1 MFAVRWMAIES
12 LFNRKYSTSSD
23 VWSFGVILWEM
34 FSYGDSPYLEGCE
47 EFFNDHKSD
56 RLLRYRVY
64 LFFPTF
70 YGAIF
75 ITFPSSH
82 LAKITEKLKLTSFF
96 NLLYFSDLQTWTN
109 RLSDNARFPK
119 PQGCPDA
126 LYEVMLK
133 CWKHEPDNRPKFS
146 ELKHVLKDV
155 EMKVT

>member
-1 MFAVRWMAIES
+1 MSGVLE
-12 LFNRKYSTSSD
+12 LY
-23 VWSFGVILWEM
+23 FGKCFRMVILLIWKAVKNSLM
-34 FSYGDSPYLEGCE
+34 TTKVIDCSGI
-47 EFFNDHKSD
+47 EFI
-56 RLLRYRVY
+56 Y
-64 LFFPTF
+64 FFPTF

>member
-1 MFAVRWMAIES
+1 MSGVLE
-12 LFNRKYSTSSD
+12 LY
-23 VWSFGVILWEM
+23 FGKCFRMVILLIWKAVKNSLM
-34 FSYGDSPYLEGCE
+34 TTKVIDCSGTI
-47 EFFNDHKSD
+47 EFIYFP
-56 RLLRYRVY
+56 
-64 LFFPTF
+64 PTF
-70 YGAIF
+70 CGAIF

>member
-1 MFAVRWMAIES
+1 MSGVLE
-12 LFNRKYSTSSD
+12 LY
-23 VWSFGVILWEM
+23 FGKCFRMVILLIWKAVKNFLM
-34 FSYGDSPYLEGCE
+34 TTKVIDCSGIFY
-47 EFFNDHKSD
+47 
-56 RLLRYRVY
+56 
-64 LFFPTF
+64 FFPTF
-70 YGAIF
+70 CGEIF
-75 ITFPSSH
+75 IIFPSSH
-82 LAKITEKLKLTSFF
+82 LAKITEKLKYTF
-96 NLLYFSDLQTWTN
+96 FSDLQTWTN

>member
-1 MFAVRWMAIES
+1 MEQS
-12 LFNRKYSTSSD
+12 LLLFR
-23 VWSFGVILWEM
+23 
-34 FSYGDSPYLEGCE
+34 
-47 EFFNDHKSD
+47 
-56 RLLRYRVY
+56 RLIWQKLC
-64 LFFPTF
+64 
-70 YGAIF
+70 
-75 ITFPSSH
+75 
-82 LAKITEKLKLTSFF
+82 TEKLKLTSFF

>member
-1 MFAVRWMAIES
+1 MSGVLE
-12 LFNRKYSTSSD
+12 LY
-23 VWSFGVILWEM
+23 FGKCFHMVILLIWKAVKNFLMTTKVIDCSGTIFPPHFVEQSLLL
-34 FSYGDSPYLEGCE
+34 FR
-47 EFFNDHKSD
+47 
-56 RLLRYRVY
+56 RLIWQKLC
-64 LFFPTF
+64 
-70 YGAIF
+70 
-75 ITFPSSH
+75 
-82 LAKITEKLKLTSFF
+82 TEKLKLTSFF